1 MMCRAPHPVTVDA
14 LNSNLDPKTIQP
26 RSNLEASLAVASA
39 SPYRVEYALKT
50 HRRDQFIE
58 WVKGLLAVP
67 FVLYSQPTGVLGDDA
82 SVTKMGEEA
91 HRRYAEIMRDVE
103 MMIDDHI
110 MRQKQYQSQTQGQ
123 DASSVGS
130 PLLFSPM
137 PSKLGMLVPTAG
149 PFFTRLPLEA
159 AFKYQDRKRYI
170 SSRRYVAPSFNDVRL
185 ILNSAQ
191 TMAVTG
197 GALQLATFDGDVTL
211 YDDGESLEPSSPV
224 IPRLLDLLRKNIK
237 IGIVTAAGYTTA
249 DRYYGRLHG
258 LLEAIAASTDL
269 DDSQKQS
276 LVIMGGEAN
285 YLFKYEPSSPYRLA
299 PVPRLEWLTPE
310 MASWSETEI
319 TALLNVAESALRDCV
334 RTMNLPATIV
344 RKDRAVGIV
353 PSEPHIRI
361 ARESLEETVLVVQRI
376 LELSHL
382 GSHAQPSGRA
392 QSFSGHGRTGIPFCA
407 FNGGRDVFVDIG
419 DKSWGVT
426 VCQQWFG
433 RQGTAIKGEN
443 TLHVGDQFL
452 SAGSN
457 DFKARNVGTTAWIA
471 SPAETV
477 ELLDE
482 LADLM
487 QKKLS

>member
-1 MMCRAPHPVTVDA
+1 MTTR
-14 LNSNLDPKTIQP
+14 
-26 RSNLEASLAVASA
+26 
-39 SPYRVEYALKT
+39 YRVEYALKT

-67 FVLYSQPTGVLGDDA
+67 FVLYSQPTGVFGDGP
-82 SVTKMGEEA
+82 SVTQMAEEA

-103 MMIDDHI
+103 LMIDDHI
-110 MRQKQYQSQTQGQ
+110 ARQLDDTI
-123 DASSVGS
+123 
-130 PLLFSPM
+130 L
-137 PSKLGMLVPTAG
+137 PSKLRMLVPTAG

-170 SSRRYVAPSFNDVRL
+170 SSRRFVAPSFNDVRQ

-191 TMAVTG
+191 VMAVTN

-211 YDDGESLEPSSPV
+211 YDDGCSLEPSSPV

-249 DRYYGRLHG
+249 DRYYERLHG
-258 LLEAIAASTDL
+258 LLDAIAETTDL
-269 DDSQKQS
+269 DPIQKQNII
-276 LVIMGGEAN
+276 IMGGEAN
-285 YLFKYEPSSPYRLA
+285 YLFEFSPSSPHRLA
-299 PVPRLEWLTPE
+299 PVPRAQWLTPE
-310 MASWSETEI
+310 MASWSEQDI
-319 TALLNVAESALRDCV
+319 TTLLDVAESALRDCV
-334 RTMNLPATIV
+334 KTMNLPALIL
-344 RKDRAVGIV
+344 RKDRAVGII
-353 PSEPHIRI
+353 PKTPETRI
-361 ARESLEETVLVVQRI
+361 ARESLEETVLVAQRI
-376 LELSHL
+376 LELSSL
-382 GSHAQPSGRA
+382 GSTEERPARPRTTSSPPLPPSMVS
-392 QSFSGHGRTGIPFCA
+392 QSRRVPFCA

-433 RQGTAIKGEN
+433 SRDTGGAIRGEN

-457 DFKARNVGTTAWIA
+457 DFKARSVGTTAWIA

>member
-1 MMCRAPHPVTVDA
+1 
-14 LNSNLDPKTIQP
+14 
-26 RSNLEASLAVASA
+26 
-39 SPYRVEYALKT
+39 
-50 HRRDQFIE
+50 
-58 WVKGLLAVP
+58 
-67 FVLYSQPTGVLGDDA
+67 
-82 SVTKMGEEA
+82 
-91 HRRYAEIMRDVE
+91 
-103 MMIDDHI
+103 
-110 MRQKQYQSQTQGQ
+110 
-123 DASSVGS
+123 
-130 PLLFSPM
+130 
-137 PSKLGMLVPTAG
+137 MLVPTAG

-185 ILNSAQ
+185 VLNSAQ
-191 TMAVTG
+191 IMAVTN

-211 YDDGESLEPSSPV
+211 YDDGKSLEPTSPIV
-224 IPRLLDLLRKNIK
+224 PRLLDLMRKNIK

-249 DRYYGRLHG
+249 DKYYERLHG
-258 LLEAIAASTDL
+258 LLDAIAESADL
-269 DDSQKQS
+269 TPAQKQNI
-276 LVIMGGEAN
+276 VIMGGEDN
-285 YLFKYEPSSPYRLA
+285 YLFEYSPSSAYRLA
-299 PVPRLEWLTPE
+299 PVPRDQWLTPE
-310 MASWSETEI
+310 MAAWSEPDIE
-319 TALLNVAESALRDCV
+319 ALLNVAEAALRECV
-334 RTMNLPATIV
+334 RTMNLPATIL
-344 RKDRAVGIV
+344 RKDRAVGII
-353 PSEPHIRI
+353 PTDPETRI

-376 LELSHL
+376 LEASSLGFFPAIRNPTTISHENTSTPTTVTTS
-382 GSHAQPSGRA
+382 GVASTIIPAAQQKR
-392 QSFSGHGRTGIPFCA
+392 RVPFCA

-433 RQGTAIKGEN
+433 KGSGKGSAIRGEN

-457 DFKARNVGTTAWIA
+457 DFKARSVGTTAWIA

>member
-1 MMCRAPHPVTVDA
+1 M
-14 LNSNLDPKTIQP
+14 
-26 RSNLEASLAVASA
+26 
-39 SPYRVEYALKT
+39 
-50 HRRDQFIE
+50 
-58 WVKGLLAVP
+58 P
-67 FVLYSQPTGVLGDDA
+67 FVLYSEPTGVFGNGPSITRMA
-82 SVTKMGEEA
+82 EEA

-103 MMIDDHI
+103 LMIDDH
-110 MRQKQYQSQTQGQ
+110 MTKQNCS
-123 DASSVGS
+123 D
-130 PLLFSPM
+130 PF
-137 PSKLGMLVPTAG
+137 PSKLRMLVPTAG

-185 ILNSAQ
+185 VLNSAQ
-191 TMAVTG
+191 IMAVTATG

-211 YDDGESLEPSSPV
+211 YDDGQSLEPSNPV
-224 IPRLLDLLRKNIK
+224 VPRLLDLLRKGVRV
-237 IGIVTAAGYTTA
+237 GIVTAAGYATA
-249 DRYYGRLHG
+249 DRYYERLHG
-258 LLEAIAASTDL
+258 LLDAVAESTDL
-269 DDSQKQS
+269 TETQRRNV
-276 LVIMGGEAN
+276 VIMGGEDN
-285 YLFKYEPSSPYRLA
+285 YLFEFEPSSPHRLA
-299 PVPRLEWLTPE
+299 HVPRSRWLTPE
-310 MASWSETEI
+310 MAAWRESDI
-319 TALLNVAESALRDCV
+319 AALLDVAEAALRECV
-334 RTMNLPATIV
+334 RTMNLPAVIV

-353 PSEPHIRI
+353 PSDPDFRI

-376 LELSHL
+376 LEAASL
-382 GSHAQPSGRA
+382 GSSSSIASATAATSNGTMSAPLGRV
-392 QSFSGHGRTGIPFCA
+392 PFCA

-433 RQGTAIKGEN
+433 GIPGQN

-457 DFKARNVGTTAWIA
+457 DFKARSVGTTAWIA